1 MLTARGVGKVAQ
13 TDKGPD
19 KKTLILQAA
28 TLLLRD
34 KGLQS
39 LSFENVANEAGF
51 SRQLVRYYFSDPDA
65 LVAELCDYLAG
76 AYRDILVAGVVE
88 VAQVERLN
96 FFLDFFFG
104 LSDDYPVPENLEVY
118 DAMVAYA
125 VGSADMR
132 DRMCLQ
138 YKTLGD
144 VITHE
149 LAIAHPELKG
159 RACEELSYL
168 FVSMMHSHWSFVA
181 SLRHTRDHGRLTRRA
196 IDRLIASYVDDATP
210 TDGLERPWARDV

>member
-1 MLTARGVGKVAQ
+1 MAQ
-13 TDKGPD
+13 TDKTSD
-19 KKTLILQAA
+19 KKQQILQAA
-28 TLLLRD
+28 TVLLRE
-34 KGLQS
+34 KGLQA
-39 LSFENVANEAGF
+39 LSFENIAAQAGF
-51 SRQLVRYYFSDPDA
+51 SRQLVRYYYSDLDA
-65 LVAELCDYLAG
+65 LVAELCDFLAG

-88 VAQVERLN
+88 VAQVERLD

-104 LSDDYPVPENLEVY
+104 LSDRYPMPPNLEVY

-125 VGSADMR
+125 VGSGDMR

-149 LAIAHPELKG
+149 LAIAHPDLKG

-181 SLRHTRDHGRLTRRA
+181 SLGHTRDHGRLTRRA
-196 IDRLIASYVDDATP
+196 IDRLIASYLADATP
-210 TDGLERPWARDV
+210 TAGLDRPWAHD

>member
-1 MLTARGVGKVAQ
+1 MAVKDQ
-13 TDKGPD
+13 STDK
-19 KKTLILQAA
+19 TSQILKAA
-28 TLLLRD
+28 TVVLRD
-34 KGLQS
+34 QGLQS
-39 LSFENVANEAGF
+39 LSFETIASEAGL
-51 SRQLVRYYFSDPDA
+51 SRQLVRYYFSDLDA
-65 LVAELCDYLAG
+65 LVAALCDFLAA

-104 LSDDYPVPENLEVY
+104 LSDRYPMPANLEVY

-125 VGSADMR
+125 VGSDDMR

-149 LAIAHPELKG
+149 LAIAHPALKG

-181 SLRHTRDHGRLTRRA
+181 SLGHTRDHGRLTRRA
-196 IDRLIASYVDDATP
+196 IDRLIASYAADPSP
-210 TDGLERPWARDV
+210 TQGLERPWARD